1 MRRNNGFTLIELLV
15 VIAIIAIL
23 AAILFPVFAKARE
36 AARATS
42 CLSNMK
48 QLGTAFQ
55 MYMNESDQLLP
66 VPHWEASRG
75 NDWGTEGYTGH
86 APVAWWGGTA
96 DYIMN
101 HTWRAQLEPYVK
113 SGAIFKCPS
122 DSGSVWG
129 TTKTVADPNQ
139 RFTSYHYRHW
149 FCLAFMEPDLY
160 GWNAAPT
167 LFKSVLFGE
176 AMFADTSRVYLLS
189 ETVPFHDPR
198 FGAGGNSGWSWKRDT
213 KTNLVFADGHAKSM
227 AMGQALR
234 DEPLGSENF
243 DYHWPR
249 QSNRPTG
256 FQAGEWWTTQ
266 GTEGIM
272 DLDK

>member
-1 MRRNNGFTLIELLV
+1 MRRNKGFTLIELLV

-66 VPHWEASRG
+66 IPHYEASIG
-75 NDWGTEGYTGH
+75 KDWATEAYTGH
-86 APVAWWGGTA
+86 GPAAWWGG
-96 DYIMN
+96 DVEFVKN

-113 SGAIFKCPS
+113 SGAIFRCPS
-122 DSGSVWG
+122 DAGSVWG
-129 TTKTVADPNQ
+129 TSKTTWDPNL

-149 FCLAFMEPDLY
+149 FCLAFMSPDIY

-167 LFKSVLFGE
+167 LFKSVIYGE
-176 AMFADTSRVYLLS
+176 AMFKDTSRVYILS
-189 ETVPFHDPR
+189 ETVPFHDARPY
-198 FGAGGNSGWSWKRDT
+198 GAMDGWHWQPDV
-213 KTNLVFADGHAKSM
+213 KTNLVFADGHAK
-227 AMGQALR
+227 AMPVDAALNNQGN
-234 DEPLGSENF
+234 PTAHVY

-249 QSNRPTG
+249 RTAYFGS
-256 FQAGEWWTTQ
+256 EWWTTQ

-272 DLDK
+272 DIDP